1 MITIED
7 EGKLLMR
14 KSVLYGTE
22 WWRSLLW
29 DCSETALEKC
39 GKGRH
44 HSMGGTRN
52 TRGPSPNCSFTI
64 KINVYKLVI
73 RYKRN
78 LRKKCI
84 LLDLKM
90 HELSGGVKVG
100 ENEGE
105 NSDDYLS
112 RNIYERNQLW
122 YRLKSV
128 INTLQI
134 HGRNINLTLRVEY
147 LWVTKIKRLLPLTL
161 KYR

>member
-1 MITIED
+1 M
-7 EGKLLMR
+7 
-14 KSVLYGTE
+14 
-22 WWRSLLW
+22 
-29 DCSETALEKC
+29 
-39 GKGRH
+39 
-44 HSMGGTRN
+44 
-52 TRGPSPNCSFTI
+52 
-64 KINVYKLVI
+64 
-73 RYKRN
+73 
-78 LRKKCI
+78 RKKCI

-112 RNIYERNQLW
+112 RNIYERNQLS